1 VPATELPIEFFAS
14 KRAFATWL
22 AKNNAKSSGVR
33 VKLAKKSAGVASL
46 TYPEAVEVA
55 LCYGWIDGQANR
67 LDDDYYLQRFTP
79 RRPQSI
85 WSKINRE
92 KAQALIDSGAM
103 KPAGMREVERAQADG
118 RWDAA
123 YASPK
128 NAAIPDELVAALRKN
143 AKARKFFETLD
154 SRNRYSIIHR
164 IETAKKAETRAR
176 RVVQFVDMLAK
187 GETIHPRTRE

>member
-1 VPATELPIEFFAS
+1 MPATELPIEFFAS

-22 AKNNAKSSGVR
+22 AKNHAKSTGIR
-33 VKLAKKSAGVASL
+33 VQLGKKSAGVASL

-67 LDDDYYLQRFTP
+67 LDDDYYVQRFTP

-92 KAQALIDSGAM
+92 KAQGLIDSGAM
-103 KPAGMREVERAQADG
+103 RPAGMREVERARADG

-128 NAAIPDELVAALRKN
+128 NAAIPEELVAALRKN

-164 IETAKKAETRAR
+164 IETAKKADTRAR
-176 RVVQFVDMLAK
+176 RVTQFVDMLAK
-187 GETIHPRTRE
+187 GETIHPRRGK